1 MRGRGDYAWLTPDL
15 VPIYRDFLPQDLIPE
30 LDRHNIGRTILVQ
43 AAPTLSETRF
53 LLDIAQ
59 QTDFVAGVVGWIDM
73 ESPDA
78 LNQISELCNY
88 PLFLGIRPMIQDLED
103 SEWMLQPSLNAVY
116 GCLVA
121 TGKTFDALVRPHHL
135 RSLLKLV
142 EQHPDLP
149 VIINHAGKPAIGDS
163 AFDMWADEIALMKN
177 KENVFCKFSGMLTEA
192 GPGAT
197 EKDLEQYVNHLINIF
212 SADRLIWGSDWPVLN
227 LACNYSTWFQMA
239 QSALSE
245 LNVEQQQAVFGRN
258 AVKFYGL

>member
-135 RSLLKLV
+135 RPLFKLV
-142 EQHPDLP
+142 
-149 VIINHAGKPAIGDS
+149 
-163 AFDMWADEIALMKN
+163 
-177 KENVFCKFSGMLTEA
+177 
-192 GPGAT
+192 
-197 EKDLEQYVNHLINIF
+197 
-212 SADRLIWGSDWPVLN
+212 
-227 LACNYSTWFQMA
+227 
-239 QSALSE
+239 
-245 LNVEQQQAVFGRN
+245 
-258 AVKFYGL
+258 